1 MIKSNFDFMVS
12 CLEHGDYF
20 ITALFQPFRHKSLPT
35 GRDILWNK
43 GEGETRRKQSF
54 YRDAMVNCS
63 ALQSSKLMRRIT
75 MTTVG
80 LTIIQKTTL
89 PDIKLSTI
97 YSGILM
103 YGLKYIVDSHDADE
117 IGETAASCII
127 IR

>member
-12 CLEHGDYF
+12 CLEHGDYV
-20 ITALFQPFRHKSLPT
+20 ITALFQPFRHKSLPS
-35 GRDILWNK
+35 GRDIRWNM
-43 GEGETRRKQSF
+43 GEGETWRKQSI
-54 YRDAMVNCS
+54 YRKRWWNCS

-89 PDIKLSTI
+89 SDINISTI
-97 YSGILM
+97 YSGILI

>member
-1 MIKSNFDFMVS
+1 
-12 CLEHGDYF
+12 
-20 ITALFQPFRHKSLPT
+20 
-35 GRDILWNK
+35 
-43 GEGETRRKQSF
+43 
-54 YRDAMVNCS
+54 
-63 ALQSSKLMRRIT
+63 

-89 PDIKLSTI
+89 PDIKISTI

-117 IGETAASCII
+117 IGERAVSCII

>member
-12 CLEHGDYF
+12 CLEHGDYVV
-20 ITALFQPFRHKSLPT
+20 TALFQPFRHKSLPT
-35 GRDILWNK
+35 GRDIRRNM

-54 YRDAMVNCS
+54 YCDAMVEMLGVAIIKTDATNHDD
-63 ALQSSKLMRRIT
+63 I
-75 MTTVG
+75 G

-89 PDIKLSTI
+89 PDIKISTI
-97 YSGILM
+97 YSCILI